1 MITEITSERSNN
13 NSFVIPSNTIKR
25 YKIKRF
31 RSGSFI
37 RIG

>member
-1 MITEITSERSNN
+1 MITENTSERSNN
-13 NSFVIPSNTIKR
+13 NSSVIPSNTVKR
-25 YKIKRF
+25 YKVKRF